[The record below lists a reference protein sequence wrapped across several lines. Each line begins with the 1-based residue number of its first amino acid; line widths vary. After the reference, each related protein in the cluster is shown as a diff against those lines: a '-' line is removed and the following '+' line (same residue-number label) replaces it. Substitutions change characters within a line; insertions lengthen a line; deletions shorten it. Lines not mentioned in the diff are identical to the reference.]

1 MQGGRLRHR
10 VAIEQRVETP
20 DVNGDLVTSWA
31 PVADEV
37 PAEIV
42 PLSARELM
50 AAQAT
55 QSEVSARIT
64 IRWRSGLKA
73 SMRIRRLDDGRVYNI
88 AGIVEDNCSGREWI
102 TLPVSQ
108 GVNDG

>member
-1 MQGGRLRHR
+1 MRAGRLRHR

-20 DVNGDLVTSWA
+20 DTDGDLITSWTLI
-31 PVADEV
+31 ADEV

-55 QSEVSARIT
+55 QSEVSVRIT
-64 IRWRSGLKA
+64 IRWRAGLKA
-73 SMRIRRLDDGRVYNI
+73 NMRVRRLDDGRVYNV

-102 TLPVSQ
+102 TLPCSE